1 MGIASSL
8 KKVANKTIMRFGG
21 DIVIKRTTNAEY
33 DSSTGD
39 LIKDTSST
47 TVQGLLE
54 SVKNQEVND
63 LISQSD
69 KKLIVSA
76 KDLTFTPTTKDKI
89 LISSIEYKIIQID
102 TDTAQNTDVVYIF
115 YLRT

>member
-21 DIVIKRTTNAEY
+21 DVVIKRTTDTDY
-33 DSSTGD
+33 DVTDG
-39 LIKDTSST
+39 IINKNTTST
-47 TVQGLLE
+47 TVKGFLE
-54 SVKNQEVND
+54 QVTRTEVND
-63 LISQSD
+63 LISQND
-69 KKLIVSA
+69 KKVIVSG

-102 TDTAQNTDVVYIF
+102 TDTAENTDVVYTF

>member
-21 DIVIKRTTNAEY
+21 DIIIRRTTETSYNITDGAI
-33 DSSTGD
+33 
-39 LIKDTSST
+39 IKDTSDT
-47 TVQGLLE
+47 TVKGLLE
-54 SVKNQEVND
+54 KISKTEVND
-63 LISQSD
+63 LISQND
-69 KKLIVSA
+69 KKVIASG

>member
-21 DIVIKRTTNAEY
+21 DIIIRRTTETSYNITDGAI
-33 DSSTGD
+33 
-39 LIKDTSST
+39 IKDTSDT
-47 TVQGLLE
+47 TVKGLLE
-54 SVKNQEVND
+54 KISKTEVND
-63 LISQSD
+63 LISQND
-69 KKLIVSA
+69 KKLIVSGQ
-76 KDLTFTPTTKDKI
+76 DLTFTPTTKDKI

-102 TDTAQNTDVVYIF
+102 VDSAENTDVVYIF

>member
-21 DIVIKRTTNAEY
+21 DIVIKRTTNSEY

-47 TVQGLLE
+47 TVKGLLE

-63 LISQSD
+63 LIAQTD